1 MAQRD
6 HDSGLRLSA
15 FLSFGFLVFLIAISF
30 NAFDAY
36 LRVTPSVTTE
46 ALSQDLGVTA
56 QSLGLMV
63 TLYFIPYV
71 VLQIPVGLLIDRFG
85 VRWFLAVAAAL
96 SALGSLLFGLA
107 AGLGLALLAR
117 LLMGIGGAFPGVG
130 PVYLASRWF
139 PHRYLGV
146 LAGLIATSTVVGSI
160 GGEAFLVVLLEVI
173 DWRQASY
180 LAAGFGVVVALLIVV
195 IVRDQPKAGATQ
207 APPPTERLKKGEAWE
222 GVKRVF
228 ATRQNWINAIWGGLV
243 LMPML
248 AFAGLWAAPFLV
260 ATHGVSTGTAATAAS
275 AMFVGLAFGGPLSS
289 VVSERMKSRRGPMML
304 FAGLACLLSLVILYL
319 PGLPF
324 ALVYPLLAALG
335 FCLGAQPGL
344 VFVVAL
350 EINQRR
356 IAGLATGFTQAMSN
370 LGGAMFPPLIGFLLS
385 LSSTAEGDRI
395 ESYTAADYRIAL
407 SVIPIALATAL
418 VFAFLLRETY
428 ETGDAE
434 GS

>member
-1 MAQRD
+1 MSERPQ
-6 HDSGLRLSA
+6 DSGLRLSA
-15 FLSFGFLVFLIAISF
+15 FLSFGFLVFLVAISF

-36 LRVTPSVTTE
+36 LRVTPSVTTDQ
-46 ALSQDLGVTA
+46 LSQDLGVTA

-107 AGLGLALLAR
+107 AGLGLALFAR

-160 GGEAFLVVLLEVI
+160 GGEAFLVVLLEFI
-173 DWRQASY
+173 DWRDASY
-180 LAAGFGVVVALLIVV
+180 LAAGFGLAVAFLIVL
-195 IVRDQPKAGATQ
+195 IVRDQPKAGPGP
-207 APPPTERLKKGEAWE
+207 APPPVERLQKGEVWN

-228 ATRQNWINAIWGGLV
+228 ATRQNWINSVWGGLV

-260 ATHGVSTGTAATAAS
+260 ATHGVSTGTAASAAS
-275 AMFVGLAFGGPLSS
+275 AMFIGLAFGGPLSS
-289 VVSERMKSRRGPMML
+289 VISERMKSRRRPMML
-304 FAGLACLLSLVILYL
+304 FAALACILSLVILYL

-324 ALVYPLLAALG
+324 LAVYPLLAALG

-350 EINQRR
+350 EVNQRR
-356 IAGLATGFTQAMSN
+356 VAGLATGFTQAISN
-370 LGGAMFPPLIGFLLS
+370 LGGAMFPPVIGWLLT
-385 LSSTAEGDRI
+385 LSSQTEGDSI
-395 ESYTAADYRIAL
+395 ESYTAADYRLAL
-407 SVIPIALATAL
+407 SVIPIALAVAAVL
-418 VFAFLLRETY
+418 AFRLHETY
-428 ETGDAE
+428 EE
-434 GS
+434 GA